1 MTRDEFTAVLRDACL
16 TARQIAYVL
25 PAADEYAA
33 ALVEECARPPCPPPG
48 RHQQKGGDIA

>member
-1 MTRDEFTAVLRDACL
+1 MTREESGQELRDACL

-33 ALVEECARPPCPPPG
+33 AMIEECARPSCPPG
-48 RHQQKGGDIA
+48 RARRGEAS

>member
-1 MTRDEFTAVLRDACL
+1 MTRDEFEQELRDACL

-33 ALVEECARPPCPPPG
+33 ALIEEQLEEMRL
-48 RHQQKGGDIA
+48 HFD

>member
-1 MTRDEFTAVLRDACL
+1 MTRAQLEQVMRDACL

-33 ALVEECARPPCPPPG
+33 ALAEQCARSPRPPG
-48 RHQQKGGDIA
+48 KTRQGDGDAA